1 MSTPLTIR
9 LARLEDAAAI
19 TEIIREP
26 SVVPRLASETVETT
40 RAHVA
45 AQLARCLADDSHRVY
60 VAQDDTGR
68 VMGYVAVHW
77 LPYLIHS
84 GPEGYVSELF
94 VHSEA
99 RGQGLGKRLLDVVIQ
114 EARERG
120 SSRLQLVN
128 FRTRESYQR
137 GFYVKAGWEERPD
150 AASFVLPLN

>member
-9 LARLEDAAAI
+9 LARLEDANDI
-19 TEIIREP
+19 TAIIREP
-26 SVVPRLASETVETT
+26 DVVPRLASETVETT

-94 VHSEA
+94 IHTEA
-99 RGQGLGKRLLDVVIQ
+99 RAQGLGSRLLDVVVRD
-114 EARERG
+114 ARTRG
-120 SSRLQLVN
+120 CSRLQLVN

-137 GFYVKAGWEERPD
+137 GFYAKAGWEERPD
-150 AASFVLPLN
+150 AASFALPLT